1 MIGRWG
7 QNFESKNETPVSDD
21 KCMVSE
27 RLMDNLENIRPA
39 VIVCEEKHGTRY
51 FVANST
57 EDIGRAALHLLKER
71 NEQGYYPEPDAPP
84 EEPQNKP
91 EEMVDAQMVKS
102 CKEQWER
109 YNSVLESL
117 AQEREFYESV
127 QKALKENHYVLATR
141 LLESRDGYEHE
152 GFVIETTSDVET

>member
-27 RLMDNLENIRPA
+27 LLMDDLENIRTA
-39 VIVCEEKHGTRY
+39 VIVCEEKHGIQY
-51 FVANST
+51 FVSNST

-71 NEQGYYPEPDAPP
+71 NEQGYYPEPDSPP

-91 EEMVDAQMVKS
+91 EEMADSQMVLF
-102 CKEQWER
+102 CKEQWEQ
-109 YNSVLESL
+109 YKMVLESL

-127 QKALKENHYVLATR
+127 QKALKENDYVIAAG
-141 LLESRDGYEHE
+141 LLESRDGYEYE